1 MSEQR
6 NYMAEVQALIDQKW
20 KENPEEMKRVMEEI
34 KAKEKKE
41 KNAKVETPKVKP
53 SKQVSFDPQLTQ
65 ELIKE
70 LYKPFDRV
78 DISKIQDLI
87 ERGADVN
94 AKKND
99 EWTPLLLASSWSC
112 IELAKF
118 VLDAGADME
127 AKNKY
132 GVTPLHMASGGNCIE
147 LVKLLLDRG
156 ADVRAKDRDGQTPLH
171 STSHW
176 DNHIEIAEILI
187 KAGADVEA
195 KNKWGETPLYV
206 ASRFDRK
213 ETVKFLQKYMK

>member
-78 DISKIQDLI
+78 DISKVQDLI
-87 ERGADVN
+87 ERGADV
-94 AKKND
+94 
-99 EWTPLLLASSWSC
+99 
-112 IELAKF
+112 
-118 VLDAGADME
+118 E
-127 AKNKY
+127 AKTND
-132 GVTPLHMASGGNCIE
+132 GHTPLHWASRNNRIE
-147 LVKLLLDRG
+147 IAKLLLDRG
-156 ADVRAKDRDGQTPLH
+156 ADVKAKDDWGKTPLH
-171 STSHW
+171 RASW
-176 DNHIEIAEILI
+176 NNHIEIAELLLNR
-187 KAGADVEA
+187 GANLEA
-195 KNKWGETPLYV
+195 KDNDGWTPLDL
-206 ASRFDRK
+206 AQSD
-213 ETVKFLQKYMK
+213 EMEELLQKYMK